1 MNRNRPPSVLST
13 CCFRIAGLWR
23 NRCWPYRRQASSHR
37 YPTGAELCGFPVGA
51 GLPAKRQAQE

>member
-23 NRCWPYRRQASSHR
+23 NRCWPLRGLARSHR
-37 YPTGAELCGFPVGA
+37 SSTALETCGVPVGA
-51 GLPAKRQAQE
+51 GVPAKRPAQE